1 VQAVDRVLAAAEQI
15 EAVDR
20 HAAQGERAERP
31 EPQDAQPERE
41 RWAADAICWSGAR
54 VLGRGQP
61 RRPRHDSSI
70 DERTPR
76 LRQLQRSSRLIDGL
90 ALGGRRALTA
100 GSWADLVRSTG
111 ARYALGRLR
120 SERAWRVLGS
130 EWRDAI
136 YREIWSDAATSVG
149 AEMLALSSGFLE
161 TRRDG
166 VSTRVWQQFV
176 GLDDA
181 VTLRLALDKPLV
193 HRLLSAERVPVPAHA
208 QMAFSDGL
216 AALDFLARASG
227 PVVVKPASGT
237 GGGGGTTAGVSGAG
251 QLARA
256 RMRAAR
262 FSPEV
267 LIESQAPGAVYR
279 VLFLDGELID
289 VLRHHPPRLT
299 GDGRSRIVELIAREN
314 ERRMAGRGRAGLT
327 PLRVNLDTVLALE
340 RAGRRLSSVPPRG
353 TTVVLQTV
361 TNDNRV
367 EDTETV
373 RERLSTDVID
383 TARTAADAVGL
394 RLAGVDV
401 ITADPTRPL
410 AETGGVVTEVNGHPG
425 LHHHYLV
432 ADPAHATDVAVPVL
446 ERLLEVADEKAQS
459 KRTRG
464 LSA

>member
-1 VQAVDRVLAAAEQI
+1 M
-15 EAVDR
+15 R
-20 HAAQGERAERP
+20 H
-31 EPQDAQPERE
+31 
-41 RWAADAICWSGAR
+41 
-54 VLGRGQP
+54 
-61 RRPRHDSSI
+61 
-70 DERTPR
+70 
-76 LRQLQRSSRLIDGL
+76 QRSSRLIEAL
-90 ALGGRRALTA
+90 SLGGRRALTA
-100 GSWADLVRSTG
+100 GAWVDLVRSTG
-111 ARYALGRLR
+111 ARYALSRLR
-120 SERAWRVLGS
+120 SERGWRALGAR
-130 EWRDAI
+130 WREAI
-136 YREIWSDAATSVG
+136 YREIWSDAAKSVG
-149 AEMLALSSGFLE
+149 AEILALSSGFLE
-161 TRRDG
+161 IRRDG

-193 HRLLSAERVPVPAHA
+193 HRLLSAERVPVPAHSR
-208 QMAFSDGL
+208 MAFSDGR
-216 AALDFLARASG
+216 AALDFLARCGG

-237 GGGGGTTAGVSGAG
+237 GGGGGTTAGVSGAS

-267 LIESQAPGAVYR
+267 LIETQAPGAVYR
-279 VLFLDGELID
+279 LLFLEGELID
-289 VLRHHPPRLT
+289 VLRHRPPRLP
-299 GDGRSRIVELIAREN
+299 GDGRSSVARLIAREN
-314 ERRMAGRGRAGLT
+314 DRRMAARGRAGLT

-340 RAGRRLSSVPPRG
+340 RAGRRLS
-353 TTVVLQTV
+353 TVLAGGATVDLQTV

-373 RERLSTDVID
+373 RELLSADVVD
-383 TARTAADAVGL
+383 TARASAEAVGL

-401 ITADPTRPL
+401 ITTDPTRPL
-410 AETGGVVTEVNGHPG
+410 AETGGVVAEVNGHPG

-432 ADPAHATDVAVPVL
+432 ADPARATDVAVPVL